1 MERTATRF
9 RANVKVVMADGD
21 TYMCQGLRNALTN
34 EGYRDVRTVGR
45 LSALRDVLA
54 AAMAD
59 LLVLDADLAD
69 GDAIALVREIRRGK
83 AGRNPFLPIILLIWT
98 TDPEV
103 VQRAVGSGVDLIL
116 IKPLSPAQLFS
127 RIDGLVEDR
136 KPFVVTADYMGPDR
150 RDSEKPRDAEFYDVP
165 NTLKDKIEGRPVDT
179 AALSEQIDAALQEM
193 NGSRLAQAGVK
204 LAAMVDG
211 ICRAFE
217 ARRVSD
223 ETAAELAQVC
233 YMAKSIAG
241 LGGADLGK
249 LCKSLIK
256 IVRTMRNDLDAVDTK
271 QIELL
276 RPLSHSILLAAN
288 PKLALHP
295 MMDEI
300 TRAVSTFVP
309 KKRSEAAEDQKPA
322 PVRG

>member
-9 RANVKVVMADGD
+9 RAMVKVVMADGD

-34 EGYRDVRTVGR
+34 EGYRDVRTVSR
-45 LSALRDVLA
+45 LTALRDVLV

-59 LLVLDADLAD
+59 LLVLDVDLAD
-69 GDAIALVREIRRGK
+69 GDAIALVREIRQGK
-83 AGRNPFLPIILLIWT
+83 AGRNPFLPIILLTWT

-116 IKPLSPAQLFS
+116 VKPLSPAQLFS
-127 RIDGLVEDR
+127 RIDGLVADR
-136 KPFVVTADYMGPDR
+136 KPFVVTADYIGPDR
-150 RDSEKPRDAEFYDVP
+150 RDGEKSGDIQHYDVP
-165 NTLKDKIEGRPVDT
+165 NTLKDKIEGRPIDP
-179 AALSEQIDAALQEM
+179 AALSDQIDAALQEM
-193 NGSRLAQAGVK
+193 NVSRLAQAGVK
-204 LAAMVDG
+204 LAGMVDG

-217 ARRVSD
+217 AGRLSD
-223 ETAAELAQVC
+223 ETGVELAQVA

-249 LCKSLIK
+249 LCKPLIK
-256 IVRTMRNDLDAVDTK
+256 IVRSMHNDPDAIDAK

-276 RPLSHSILLAAN
+276 RPLSHSIMLAAN

-309 KKRSEAAEDQKPA
+309 KKRSEADENSKP
-322 PVRG
+322 VTV

>member
-1 MERTATRF
+1 MERTAVRF

-59 LLVLDADLAD
+59 LLVLDAHLAD
-69 GDAIALVREIRRGK
+69 GDAIALVREIRNGK
-83 AGRNPFLPIILLIWT
+83 TARNPFLPIILLTWT

-103 VQRAVGSGVDLIL
+103 VQRAVSSGVDLIL
-116 IKPLSPAQLFS
+116 AKPLSPAQLFS
-127 RIDGLVEDR
+127 RIDGLVADR
-136 KPFVVTADYMGPDR
+136 KPFVVTADYIGPDR
-150 RDSEKPRDAEFYDVP
+150 RGGDKPGDVQRYDVP
-165 NTLKDKIEGRPVDT
+165 NTLKEKMEGRPIDPV
-179 AALSEQIDAALQEM
+179 ALSEQIDAALEEM

-204 LAAMVDG
+204 LAGMVDG

-217 ARRVSD
+217 AGRISD
-223 ETAAELAQVC
+223 ETAIELAQVG
-233 YMAKSIAG
+233 YMAKSIAN

-256 IVRTMRNDLDAVDTK
+256 IVRTMHSDLDAIDDK

-300 TRAVSTFVP
+300 TRAVSAFVP
-309 KKRSEAAEDQKPA
+309 KTRSEAEDDEE
-322 PVRG
+322 PVAV

>member
-9 RANVKVVMADGD
+9 RATVKVVMADGD

-34 EGYRDVRTVGR
+34 EGYRDVRTVSR
-45 LSALRDVLA
+45 LTALRDVLV
-54 AAMAD
+54 AAMVD
-59 LLVLDADLAD
+59 LLVLAVDLAD
-69 GDAIALVREIRRGK
+69 GDAIALVREIRQGK
-83 AGRNPFLPIILLIWT
+83 AGRNPFLPIILLTWT

-116 IKPLSPAQLFS
+116 VKPLSPAQLFS
-127 RIDGLVEDR
+127 RIDGLVANR
-136 KPFVVTADYMGPDR
+136 KPFVVTADYIGPDR
-150 RDSEKPRDAEFYDVP
+150 RDGEKAGDIQHYDVP
-165 NTLKDKIEGRPVDT
+165 NTLKDKIEGRPIDP
-179 AALSEQIDAALQEM
+179 AALSDQIEAALQEM
-193 NGSRLAQAGVK
+193 NVSRLAQAGVK
-204 LAAMVDG
+204 LAGMVDG

-217 ARRVSD
+217 AGRLSD
-223 ETAAELAQVC
+223 ETGVELAQVA

-249 LCKSLIK
+249 LCRSLIK
-256 IVRTMRNDLDAVDTK
+256 IVRSMHNDPDAIDAK

-300 TRAVSTFVP
+300 TRAVSAFVP
-309 KKRSEAAEDQKPA
+309 KNRSEADEDST
-322 PVRG
+322 PVTV

>member
-1 MERTATRF
+1 MERTAARY

-21 TYMCQGLRNALTN
+21 TYMCQGLRNALSN

-45 LSALRDVLA
+45 LAALRDVLT

-59 LLVLDADLAD
+59 LLVLDVDLAD
-69 GDAIALVREIRRGK
+69 GDAIALVREIRHGK
-83 AGRNPFLPIILLIWT
+83 TGRNPFLPIILLTWT

-103 VQRAVGSGVDLIL
+103 VQRAVSSGVDLIL
-116 IKPLSPAQLFS
+116 VKPLSPAQLFS
-127 RIDGLVEDR
+127 RIDGLVAHR
-136 KPFVVTADYMGPDR
+136 KPFVVTADYIGPDR
-150 RDSEKPRDAEFYDVP
+150 RDGEKASDAAIYDVP
-165 NTLKDKIEGRPVDT
+165 NTLKDKIEGRPIDP
-179 AALSEQIDAALQEM
+179 AALSDQIDAALQEM

-204 LAAMVDG
+204 LAGTIDG

-217 ARRVSD
+217 SGRITD
-223 ETAAELAQVC
+223 ETAGELAQVC
-233 YMAKSIAG
+233 HMAKSIAG
-241 LGGADLGK
+241 LGGADLRK
-249 LCKSLIK
+249 LCTSLIK
-256 IVRTMRNDLDAVDTK
+256 NIQTMQNNLDAIDAK

-300 TRAVSTFVP
+300 TRTVSTFVP
-309 KKRSEAAEDQKPA
+309 KKRPEATEDQKPVA
-322 PVRG
+322 VPG